1 VIAAFGR
8 AFARSLAAAHA
19 EKIWKTAEIRAF
31 DGCGKKLS

>member
-1 VIAAFGR
+1 VIAAFGW
-8 AFARSLAAAHA
+8 ALARMLAAACA